1 MPLLLLRL
9 DASSCLAGSPPN
21 TLLVVTPLSVQRIC
35 PQGEQVGEHGLW
47 WKQTFYEDS
56 IRVPGILCWA
66 GTPDEEQRRALPAGH
81 RCDRVTS
88 TLDIS
93 ATMLD
98 ALDAPSLP
106 SSPGRSL
113 MPLLHEGTSKVR
125 TYRAIRL
132 LALCYMR
139 WLRCGSSGRANLGF
153 NCFLALSR
161 NISGKTSRLR
171 SLSEKEWVDLLR

>member
-1 MPLLLLRL
+1 MP
-9 DASSCLAGSPPN
+9 AVGA
-21 TLLVVTPLSVQRIC
+21 
-35 PQGEQVGEHGLW
+35 QVGEHGLW

-81 RCDRVTS
+81 RCDRITS

-98 ALDAPSLP
+98 ALGAPSLP

-113 MPLLHEGTSKVR
+113 MPLLHEDSSKVR

-132 LALCYMR
+132 LFCCMYELAMA
-139 WLRCGSSGRANLGF
+139 WSSGRPNWGLSFLLVQQEHKWEDIAFAEFVGEGMGGPPQVKANATPF
-153 NCFLALSR
+153 
-161 NISGKTSRLR
+161 TSCT
-171 SLSEKEWVDLLR
+171 DTPFGCP

>member
-1 MPLLLLRL
+1 MPTV
-9 DASSCLAGSPPN
+9 DA
-21 TLLVVTPLSVQRIC
+21 
-35 PQGEQVGEHGLW
+35 QVGEHGLW

-66 GTPDEEQRRALPAGH
+66 GTPDEEQRRALPAGY

-113 MPLLHEGTSKVR
+113 MPLLHEGTSKVG

-132 LALCYMR
+132 LAFCCM
-139 WLRCGSSGRANLGF
+139 
-153 NCFLALSR
+153 
-161 NISGKTSRLR
+161 
-171 SLSEKEWVDLLR
+171 